1 MSKKNKKNQKPELEL
16 SYPYATFTPRKYC
29 GGFWVY
35 IQYESGVAREQ
46 AVVDTAS
53 DAHYFAAKHGCKVWL
68 DGEKVKAISS
78 VAIAKVQEEETEAA
92 QKAKAEEDA
101 RNEKIASMRNRPLT
115 EDEIAELP
123 NLFLGGEWF
132 GKNGCLGDLGVFF
145 ARGFR
150 NGNCLVFASK
160 YGPNDVRLVSTPY
173 EHPKKTYMSGYRDE
187 QPSRLNDDGHF

>member
-1 MSKKNKKNQKPELEL
+1 MSKKNQRPELEL

-78 VAIAKVQEEETEAA
+78 VAIAKVQAEETESGR
-92 QKAKAEEDA
+92 KAKEEEDA
-101 RNEKIASMRNRPLT
+101 RCEKIASMKDRPLT
-115 EDEIAELP
+115 EEEIESLP
-123 NLFLGGEWF
+123 NLFSGGKWF
-132 GKNGCLGDLGVFF
+132 GKNGCLGDLGLFF
-145 ARGFR
+145 AKELNDGK
-150 NGNCLVFASK
+150 NCIVFARN
-160 YGPNDVRLVSTPY
+160 YGQGDVRMVCTPY
-173 EHPKKTYMSGYRDE
+173 ERPKQVYFGGYRDE